1 LKYIDVSEV
10 HTAFIIALMM
20 YELLFSKWKK
30 DNYIKTLLAYLNR
43 RACDRLQKCAF
54 VTNQVDIEIF
64 GVLSKYD

>member
-10 HTAFIIALMM
+10 HTAFIISLMM

-30 DNYIKTLLAYLNR
+30 DNCRKTLLAYLNR